1 MTKLKKADD
10 TAADINE
17 VSRRSINIDGKKIFI
32 DDYEGVEKAL
42 LEDMQLALTL
52 KSKSVSILSILDF
65 ELLSILINKL
75 LSYLA
80 ADFKASVKL
89 GKEGNK
95 NDS

>member
-17 VSRRSINIDGKKIFI
+17 VSKRSINIDGKKIFI

-89 GKEGNK
+89 GNEGNN